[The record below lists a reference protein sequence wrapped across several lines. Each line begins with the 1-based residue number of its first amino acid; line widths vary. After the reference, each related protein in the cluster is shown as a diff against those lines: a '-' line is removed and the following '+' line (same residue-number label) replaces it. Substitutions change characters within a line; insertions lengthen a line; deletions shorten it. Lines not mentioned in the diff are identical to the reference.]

1 MAKQIIIKNNIFTWT
16 DDRGKDLELILK
28 VGFKLEDIK
37 VDNSSNLIRNVRNI
51 RPLSERANTIVK
63 I

>member
-16 DDRGKDLELILK
+16 DDRGKDQELILK